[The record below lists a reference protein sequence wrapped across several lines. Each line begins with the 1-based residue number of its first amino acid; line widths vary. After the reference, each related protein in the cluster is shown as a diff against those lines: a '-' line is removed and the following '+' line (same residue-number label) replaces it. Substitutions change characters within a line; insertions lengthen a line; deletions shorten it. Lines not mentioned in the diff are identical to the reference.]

1 MWMLMSVKSY
11 TNNQEIVDK
20 IKALRT
26 CITRRHHA
34 LYKKIHGGLECSTIE
49 NVKLTLIAYL
59 LIDYQKNGED
69 NNAKDCL
76 QATNS
81 DRKGW
86 KILNVFLDF
95 VSRECR
101 DCFPTETKYLLG
113 DDGTVASDPDPNFI
127 TTSSGDQLTDQGG
140 NPIITT

>member
-1 MWMLMSVKSY
+1 MSVRSY

-20 IKALRT
+20 IEALRT
-26 CITRRHHA
+26 CIARRHHA
-34 LYKKIHGGLECSTIE
+34 FYKKMHGGLECSTVE
-49 NVKLTLIAYL
+49 NVKLTLIAHL

-69 NNAKDCL
+69 DNTKDCL
-76 QATNS
+76 QATES

-101 DCFPTETKYLLG
+101 DCFPTETDYSSG
-113 DDGTVASDPDPNFI
+113 DQGTPTPATNINFI

-140 NPIITT
+140 NPIITN

>member
-1 MWMLMSVKSY
+1 MSVRSY

-20 IKALRT
+20 IEALRT
-26 CITRRHHA
+26 CIARRHHA
-34 LYKKIHGGLECSTIE
+34 FYKKIHGGLECSTVE
-49 NVKLTLIAYL
+49 NVKLTLIAHL

-69 NNAKDCL
+69 DNTKDCL
-76 QATNS
+76 QATES

-101 DCFPTETKYLLG
+101 DCFPTETAYTS
-113 DDGTVASDPDPNFI
+113 GTEGSPTPGTNINFI

-140 NPIITT
+140 NPIITN

>member
-1 MWMLMSVKSY
+1 MSVRSY

-20 IKALRT
+20 IEALRT
-26 CITRRHHA
+26 CIARRHHA
-34 LYKKIHGGLECSTIE
+34 FYKKIHGGLECSTVE
-49 NVKLTLIAYL
+49 NVKLTLIAHL

-69 NNAKDCL
+69 DNTKDCL
-76 QATNS
+76 QATES

-101 DCFPTETKYLLG
+101 DCFPTETAYTS
-113 DDGTVASDPDPNFI
+113 GTEGTPTPATNINFI

-140 NPIITT
+140 NPIITN

>member
-1 MWMLMSVKSY
+1 MSVRSY

-20 IKALRT
+20 IEALRT
-26 CITRRHHA
+26 CIARRHHA
-34 LYKKIHGGLECSTIE
+34 FYKKIHGGLECSTVE
-49 NVKLTLIAYL
+49 NVKLTLIAHL

-69 NNAKDCL
+69 DNTKDCL
-76 QATNS
+76 QATES

-101 DCFPTETKYLLG
+101 DCFPAETNYSSG
-113 DDGTVASDPDPNFI
+113 DQGTPTPATNINFI

-140 NPIITT
+140 NPIITN

>member
-1 MWMLMSVKSY
+1 MPVKTY
-11 TNNQEIVDK
+11 YNNQEIIDH
-20 IKALRT
+20 IEALRT
-26 CITRRHHA
+26 CIDRRHHA

-49 NVKLTLIAYL
+49 NVKLTLIAHL

-69 NNAKDCL
+69 DNTKDCL
-76 QATNS
+76 QATES

-101 DCFPTETKYLLG
+101 DCFPTETAYTS
-113 DDGTVASDPDPNFI
+113 GTEGSPTPGTNINFI

-140 NPIITT
+140 NPIITN

>member
-1 MWMLMSVKSY
+1 MWMLMSVRSY

-20 IKALRT
+20 IEALRT
-26 CITRRHHA
+26 CIARRHHA
-34 LYKKIHGGLECSTIE
+34 FYKKMHGGLECSTVE
-49 NVKLTLIAYL
+49 NVKLTLIAHL

-69 NNAKDCL
+69 DNTKDCL
-76 QATNS
+76 QATES

-101 DCFPTETKYLLG
+101 DCFPTETKYISG
-113 DDGTVASDPDPNFI
+113 NDGTPTPATNINFI
-127 TTSSGDQLTDQGG
+127 TTASGDQLTDQGG
-140 NPIITT
+140 NPIITN

>member
-1 MWMLMSVKSY
+1 MSVRSY

-20 IKALRT
+20 IEALRT
-26 CITRRHHA
+26 CIARRHHA
-34 LYKKIHGGLECSTIE
+34 FYKKMHGGLECSTVE
-49 NVKLTLIAYL
+49 NVKLTLIAHL

-69 NNAKDCL
+69 DNTKDCL
-76 QATNS
+76 QATES

-101 DCFPTETKYLLG
+101 DCFPTETSYTS
-113 DDGTVASDPDPNFI
+113 GTAGTPTPATNINFI

-140 NPIITT
+140 NPIITN

>member
-1 MWMLMSVKSY
+1 MWMLMSVRSY

-20 IKALRT
+20 IEALRT
-26 CITRRHHA
+26 CIARRHHA
-34 LYKKIHGGLECSTIE
+34 FYKKIHGGLECSTVE
-49 NVKLTLIAYL
+49 NVKLTLIAHL

-69 NNAKDCL
+69 DNTKDCL
-76 QATNS
+76 QATES

-101 DCFPTETKYLLG
+101 DCFPTETAYTS
-113 DDGTVASDPDPNFI
+113 GTEGTPTPATNINFI

-140 NPIITT
+140 NPIITN

>member
-1 MWMLMSVKSY
+1 MSVRSY

-20 IKALRT
+20 IEALRT
-26 CITRRHHA
+26 CIARRHHA
-34 LYKKIHGGLECSTIE
+34 FYKKIHGGLECSTVE
-49 NVKLTLIAYL
+49 NVKLTLIAHL

-69 NNAKDCL
+69 DNTKDCL
-76 QATNS
+76 QATES

-95 VSRECR
+95 VSRECW
-101 DCFPTETKYLLG
+101 DCFPTETAYTS
-113 DDGTVASDPDPNFI
+113 GTEGSPTPGTNINFI

-140 NPIITT
+140 NPIITN